1 MSLTASSTLAEMN
14 KRAGLVPALFAVAL
28 GGCALIP
35 GGTPPPGIGTSAIE
49 LVDTPF
55 FPQERYQC
63 GPAALM
69 TVLTDSGAQVSLDSL
84 VDQVY
89 LPGRQGSLQAE
100 LVAAT
105 RAAGRIPYLLN
116 GSMQAIRA
124 ELEAGRPVLVLQNL
138 GVSWYERWHYAVV
151 VGVNPEASQVV
162 LRSGTESRR
171 ITDAQ
176 TFMHTWRRSDY
187 WALVVLRPGELPE
200 NPDQQ
205 RYYRALSALEET
217 GHFRQARDSWQAAL
231 ERWPGDATALFG
243 MANAELALE
252 NFSAAEFLYRQLL
265 RQDPASPAVRNNLA
279 HALARQGQKTEAI
292 ELLKFALDA
301 AADDEFMRQELQDS
315 LIEIQKAPEI
325 QRPVDN

>member
-1 MSLTASSTLAEMN
+1 MSQAAGSGLVET
-14 KRAGLVPALFAVAL
+14 KRRAGLVPALFAAAL

-35 GGTPPPGIGTSAIE
+35 GGTPPAGIGTGVVE

-69 TVLTDSGAQVSLDSL
+69 TVLTDSGTQTSLDAL

-105 RAAGRIPYLLN
+105 RAAGRIPYQLD
-116 GSMQAIRA
+116 GSIGAIRT

-151 VGVNPEASQVV
+151 VGVNPEKSQVV
-162 LRSGTESRR
+162 LRSGTESRH

-176 TFMHTWRRSDY
+176 TFMRTWRRSDS
-187 WALVVLRPGELPE
+187 WALIVLRPGELPT
-200 NPDQQ
+200 NPDQH
-205 RYYRALSALEET
+205 RYYQALSALEET
-217 GHFRQARDSWQAAL
+217 GHFGEARGGWQAAL
-231 ERWPGDATALFG
+231 ERWPGDTVALFG
-243 MANAELALE
+243 MANTELALD
-252 NFSAAEFLYRQLL
+252 NSPAAESLYRQLL
-265 RQDPASPAVRNNLA
+265 TQDPSSPAVRNNLA
-279 HALARQGQKTEAI
+279 HALAQQGKKTEAMEQI
-292 ELLKFALDA
+292 GLALDGIS
-301 AADDEFMRQELQDS
+301 DDEPMRLELEDS
-315 LIEIQKAPEI
+315 LREIQGGGYH
-325 QRPVDN
+325 